1 MKLEYTLLSDDM
13 IFLLKY
19 HYGLKKPN
27 IVKENNALYIKEQKN
42 KYVLYKIENENEF
55 SEIIKLLNSQQ
66 KKLARVVPTI
76 DNRMYIYYQNKMY
89 ALIEIIKEDDS
100 YHSLLVDKAPV
111 SNIEDYQSINR
122 SNWYFLWC
130 NKVDYF
136 HTMEYEKK
144 REKTNEISDY
154 YIGIAET
161 AIQYYNIAKKNTQFK
176 EQLYVSHKR
185 IKEHM
190 NRLPAN
196 IVIDRRERDVA
207 EYIKHLIVSCK
218 YSDEINNNIMNIIS
232 KENLNP
238 EYIFARILFPTYY
251 FDIYEEENNKKITI
265 EQINKYEKSL
275 KKIYKQISKIK
286 KIKKIDWL

>member
-19 HYGLKKPN
+19 HYGLKSPN
-27 IVKENNALYIKEQKN
+27 IVKENNTLYIKEQKN

-111 SNIEDYQSINR
+111 SNIEDYQRINR

-190 NRLPAN
+190 NRFPTN

-207 EYIKHLIVSCK
+207 EYIKYLIVSCK